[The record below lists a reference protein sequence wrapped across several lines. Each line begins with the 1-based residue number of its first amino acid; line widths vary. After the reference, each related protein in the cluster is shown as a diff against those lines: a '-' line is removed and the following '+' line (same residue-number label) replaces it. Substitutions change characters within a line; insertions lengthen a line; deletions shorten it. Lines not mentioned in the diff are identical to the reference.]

1 MGYNFNLEQSEA
13 ELLMNALQR
22 QTNNLLEKIQVQFN
36 EQIKNKQKAQQPEE
50 QEDELITE
58 ETSERV

>member
-36 EQIKNKQKAQQPEE
+36 EQIKNEQKIQQPEE

>member
-36 EQIKNKQKAQQPEE
+36 EQIKNEQKVQQPEE

>member
-36 EQIKNKQKAQQPEE
+36 EQIKNEQKAQQPEE

>member
-36 EQIKNKQKAQQPEE
+36 EQIKNEQKVQQPEE

-58 ETSERV
+58 ETSERI

>member
-36 EQIKNKQKAQQPEE
+36 EQIKKEDKQPEE
-50 QEDELITE
+50 QEDEVLVE
-58 ETSERV
+58 GK